1 MSRPVSIR
9 IKAREEEIQAWV
21 FLDAE
26 NALDQAR
33 AADRERASGRSVGLL
48 YGLPVGIKDIID
60 TADMPTQNG
69 SPLFQGYQPM
79 RDAGCVSAL
88 RAAGAIII
96 GKTVTTELATS
107 TPNKTR
113 NPHNP
118 EHTPGGSS
126 SGSAAAVGAGT
137 IPLALGTQ
145 TGGSVIRPGSFC
157 GVHALKPTLG
167 LISRTGVTL
176 QSHTL
181 DTVGVYGRSLADLAL
196 ITDALS
202 GHDPSDPVSYVR
214 GRPNL
219 TSMLAR
225 GMMTKP
231 QFAFV
236 KSPAWEFAETRV
248 KESLAMIVDQLGDQ
262 VKEIEIPALNGIIQH
277 HATVMGAENATYYGP
292 LLARD
297 PEAISPALTARI
309 GIGAKILAVDYI
321 KSLNARESIYA
332 DIEKI
337 LKTYS
342 ALLTLSSPGPAP
354 KSLASTGS
362 HVFNGMWTY
371 LGVPCVSLPLMQI
384 DRMPCGVQLIGMRRD
399 EARLLATANWFEK
412 NVRAIERLSCDDVQ
426 HSAVFGGFH
435 RVRWACKGHPRSPVS
450 HWAYAG
456 NKGS

>member
-1 MSRPVSIR
+1 MMTSDLAALTATDACARMANGEMTAEAYVAACIDR

-21 FLDAE
+21 YLDAE

-33 AADRERASGRSVGLL
+33 AADRQRTSGRGVGLL
-48 YGLPVGIKDIID
+48 HGLPVGIKDIID

-69 SPLFQGYQPM
+69 SPLFKGYQPM

-181 DTVGVYGRSLADLAL
+181 DTVGVYGRSVADLAL

-202 GHDPSDPVSYVR
+202 GHDPCDPVSYVR
-214 GRPNL
+214 ARPNL

-236 KSPAWEFAETRV
+236 KSPAWEFAETSA

-277 HATVMGAENATYYGP
+277 HATVMGAENATHYGP

-297 PEAISPALTARI
+297 PGGISPALTARI
-309 GIGAKILAVDYI
+309 GIGGKILAVDYI

-337 LKTYS
+337 LETYT

-384 DRMPCGVQLIGMRRD
+384 GHMPCGVQLIGMRRD

-412 NVRAIERLSCDDVQ
+412 NVRAIR
-426 HSAVFGGFH
+426 
-435 RVRWACKGHPRSPVS
+435 
-450 HWAYAG
+450 
-456 NKGS
+456 N